1 MTRPRL
7 STSMSV
13 VRRPRA
19 IFASILSLTILA
31 VALPAS
37 AVAAPER
44 ERDGFCRAGSEWNLY
59 VGREDG
65 RRLEVDFEVDSERRG
80 ERWRVVL
87 KNDGKVFHRSTRR
100 TNQAGEFDIERYTRD
115 GSGKDK
121 IVARAKSLRTGEVC
135 RAVIR
140 I

>member
-1 MTRPRL
+1 MAERRL
-7 STSMSV
+7 SFSRSV
-13 VRRPRA
+13 VHRPRA
-19 IFASILSLTILA
+19 ILASILSLAFVMT
-31 VALPAS
+31 ALPAS
-37 AVAAPER
+37 TLAAQER
-44 ERDGFCRAGSEWNLY
+44 EREGFCRAGSEWNLY

-65 RRLEVDFEVDSERRG
+65 RRLEVDFEVDSDRRG

-87 KNDGKVFHRSTRR
+87 KNDGKVFHRSTRL
-100 TNQAGEFDIERYTRD
+100 TNQAGEFDIERFTRD
-115 GSGKDK
+115 GRGKDR